1 MPRPKSGYRLK
12 DGTEVPGTTTIT
24 GRFMD
29 KSALLHWAF
38 QQGKKGA
45 RNLYD
50 KSGEAL
56 ETGTVVHG
64 MAELALKGRPAEEI
78 DAYLR
83 VSLPEGE
90 MRDNAKRAYK
100 AFDTWRAAF
109 QISTYKQEISLVSER
124 HRYGGTLDNLAYIN
138 GELGLIDFKT
148 TTTGKPYPD
157 HIVQLA
163 AYKGLWDENFPTER
177 LTGGFHLVLLP
188 KSGAKFEHFYYPQLR
203 QAWSTFLLYR
213 QAFDLDKTLLDPR
226 VLGGT
231 PVKEHRRREIR
242 TARAAPMVNPVLARL
257 RELEG
262 RQWTLTQHERIEFAD
277 LRQMVAA

>member
-1 MPRPKSGYRLK
+1 MPRPKNGYRLK

-64 MAELALKGRPAEEI
+64 MAELAMKGRPDVEI

-90 MRDNAKRAYK
+90 MRDNAKRAY
-100 AFDTWRAAF
+100 AAF
-109 QISTYKQEISLVSER
+109 EAWRDSFQVETYKQEISLVSEQ
-124 HRYGGTLDNLAYIN
+124 HRYGGTLDNLSIIN
-138 GELGLIDFKT
+138 GDLCLIDFKT
-148 TTTGKPYPD
+148 SKEGKPYPD
-157 HIVQLA
+157 HLIQLA

-188 KSGAKFEHFYYPQLR
+188 KNGGKFQHYYYPQLR
-203 QAWSTFLLYR
+203 HAWSTFLLYR
-213 QAFDLDKTLLDPR
+213 QAFELDKTLLDPR
-226 VLGGT
+226 VIGGV
-231 PVKEHRRREIR
+231 PLEQHRRRDVR
-242 TARAAPMVNPVLARL
+242 TARPVPVADKPVSRL
-257 RELEG
+257 EELER
-262 RQWTLTQHERIEFAD
+262 RQWTLTQHERLELAD
-277 LRQMVAA
+277 LRQAVAA